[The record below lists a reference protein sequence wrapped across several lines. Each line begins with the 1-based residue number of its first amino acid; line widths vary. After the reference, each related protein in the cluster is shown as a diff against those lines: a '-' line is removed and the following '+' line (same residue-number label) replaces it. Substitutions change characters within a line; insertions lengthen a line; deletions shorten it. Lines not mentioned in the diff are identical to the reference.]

1 MRLKNK
7 HGNVYTETDNPTKI
21 SRLKDMGYTEVIE
34 KPIKKEEPVKR
45 SRKNDGNKKETE

>member
-7 HGNVYTETDNPTKI
+7 YGNVYTETDNPTKI
-21 SRLKDMGYTEVIE
+21 ARLKELGYTEVIE

-45 SRKNDGNKKETE
+45 SKKNGNKKETE

>member
-7 HGNVYTETDNPTKI
+7 HGNIYREEDNPTKI
-21 SRLKDMGYTEVIE
+21 ARLKEMGYTEVIE

-45 SRKNDGNKKETE
+45 SRNNGNKKETE